1 MANNNTQM
9 RRVIR
14 RNDQR
19 DKLGKAYTDVCL
31 ALDAVS
37 DTMACS
43 GSEVV
48 ASWLSPA
55 VLHPNG
61 FMRTDCLVSW
71 LCVAFFFKAYPQ

>member
-1 MANNNTQM
+1 MASTNTQI
-9 RRVIR
+9 RRDVR

-19 DKLGKAYTDVCL
+19 DKLNKAYTDVCL
-31 ALDAVS
+31 ALDAIT

-55 VLHPNG
+55 HI
-61 FMRTDCLVSW
+61 R
-71 LCVAFFFKAYPQ
+71 LCRAKTALSEILREGGTV

>member
-19 DKLGKAYTDVCL
+19 NKLDKAYTDVCL

-55 VLHPNG
+55 HI
-61 FMRTDCLVSW
+61 R
-71 LCVAFFFKAYPQ
+71 LCRAKAALSELLREGGTI